1 MSKKPSIQP
10 TTRIDRFKMAQL
22 SCSFATNCRTKC
34 CFSRAGQGRQQLI
47 PLNSWVYN
55 IKKKHLR
62 DVNVS
67 QRCVSSEK
75 KLILACIG
83 LFGDYEGHD
92 FTICLK
98 YRAQLAVRFRP
109 FGFVNASILSGI
121 MSQYSEEPIR
131 MKYLA
136 HVTWINQSDCWISTF
151 HSIRHL

>member
-83 LFGDYEGHD
+83 LLRRPRFHD
-92 FTICLK
+92 MPQISCTTCCEILT
-98 YRAQLAVRFRP
+98 

-121 MSQYSEEPIR
+121 TGQYSGEPIR

-136 HVTWINQSDCWISTF
+136 HVTRINQSDFQISTF

>member
-1 MSKKPSIQP
+1 MCISCITSSWWCHRRNRVSKKPSIQP

-83 LFGDYEGHD
+83 FLRRPRFHD
-92 FTICLK
+92 MPQISCTTCCEI
-98 YRAQLAVRFRP
+98 QT
-109 FGFVNASILSGI
+109 FGFVSIGNRMNASAFRDLWARVMFWKFSKLH
-121 MSQYSEEPIR
+121 EP
-131 MKYLA
+131 
-136 HVTWINQSDCWISTF
+136 
-151 HSIRHL
+151 